1 MDRNLYSYDNQ
12 YPKFNDTVFIA
23 PGAKVIG
30 NVELG
35 DYVSVWFNAVI
46 RADVDYIKIGPGT
59 NIQDGC
65 VVHEDP
71 GYPAVVGNNVTVG
84 HLAVLHG
91 CTVGDE
97 AVIGMGA
104 VILTGA
110 KIGAGAVVAAG
121 ALVPEGREIPP
132 GTLAIGSPAKVVRE
146 LTPEYRERFKKNAQ
160 HYLELAEKYRRNLK

>member
-1 MDRNLYSYDNQ
+1 LDRNLYSYDNQ
-12 YPKFNDTVFIA
+12 HPKFNDTVFIA

-35 DYVSVWFNAVI
+35 DYVSVWFNAII

-71 GYPAVVGNNVTVG
+71 GYPVVMGNNVTVG

-146 LTPEYRERFKKNAQ
+146 LTPEHRERFKKNVQ
-160 HYLELAEKYRRNLK
+160 HYLELAEKYRRNLE